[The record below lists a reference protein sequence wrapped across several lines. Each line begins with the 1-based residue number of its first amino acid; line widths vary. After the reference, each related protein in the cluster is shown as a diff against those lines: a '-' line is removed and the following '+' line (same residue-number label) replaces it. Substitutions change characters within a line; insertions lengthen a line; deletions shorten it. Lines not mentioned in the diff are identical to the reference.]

1 MDNLTRI
8 SKKICS
14 RLDLKKLIDNWKQ
27 NNNKIVFTNGCFD
40 IVHRGHIDVLSKIAD
55 LGDKLF
61 IGLNSDSSIK
71 RIKGGDRPI
80 IDQFSRSLLLASIE
94 FIDAVIIFE
103 NDTPIELI
111 NSIKPDI
118 LAKGG
123 DYEVEKIVGYNTVIK
138 NGGKVITVPLVKGL
152 STTNIINYI
161 NKI

>member
-14 RLDLKKLIDNWKQ
+14 RLDLQKLIDNWKQ

-55 LGDKLF
+55 LGDKLI

-71 RIKGGDRPI
+71 RIKGADRPI

-94 FIDAVIIFE
+94 FIDAVVIFE